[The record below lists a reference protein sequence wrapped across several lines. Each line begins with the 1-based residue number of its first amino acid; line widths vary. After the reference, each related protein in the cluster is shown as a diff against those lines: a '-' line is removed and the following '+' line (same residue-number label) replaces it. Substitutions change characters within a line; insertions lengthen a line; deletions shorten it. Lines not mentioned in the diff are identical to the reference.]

1 MNRIFTLLAILATTS
16 MSAQDASEFPCTLV
30 NDHNTLLLEL
40 VKTTP
45 GFTPPVAARA
55 FGYTGL
61 ALYESIQPGM
71 PAHSSFS
78 GMLNE
83 LEDVPQPDGLVNL
96 HWPTVANNA
105 VATIT
110 ENLFSNMSP
119 ENALALETLK
129 ADYNSTF
136 QTEISPEE
144 FNASAAYGELVAD
157 HIFNYSMTDGGYDC
171 QLSNFPEDYIPP
183 VGDGMWAPLQGQSA
197 LQPYWGENRAFV
209 EANNDPEVLPTF
221 LPEYSSAEDSEFYDY
236 AYNVYEAVNNA
247 TTEEINIANWWADG
261 GGTITPPGH
270 SISMMSQTLEET
282 EAKLD
287 QAALV
292 YCVLG
297 MSLSDAFLACWESK
311 YIHNVLR
318 PVVFI
323 NEHIDA
329 EWTTPVGTP
338 PFPEYVSGHSS
349 QSGAMGTV
357 MTHFF
362 GENYAFSD
370 DTYSGEFGSVRNF
383 DSFWHAAQE
392 AAVSRLYGGIHYV
405 FSNDEGLYLG
415 ERVANNIL
423 SLMNTVSIGDEMA
436 SAPALVPFPNPT
448 VGTVQFKNVTAP
460 VASIEVYNSLGA
472 RVISVNNVDRV
483 DLSGLPDGTYV
494 LSYQSSQ
501 GETYN
506 HHRIVKM

>member
-1 MNRIFTLLAILATTS
+1 MKRIFTLFAILTVTTI
-16 MSAQDASEFPCTLV
+16 SAQDASEFPCTLV

-61 ALYESIQPGM
+61 TLFESIQPGM
-71 PAHSSFS
+71 PNHASFA
-78 GMLNE
+78 GVLNE
-83 LEDVPQPDGLVNL
+83 LENVPQPDGEVNL

-110 ENLFSNMSP
+110 ENLFSNMSLD
-119 ENALALETLK
+119 NAAALQALK
-129 ADYNSTF
+129 DDYNNTF
-136 QTEISPEE
+136 LGQVTPEVYY
-144 FNASAAYGELVAD
+144 ASVAYGELVAD
-157 HIFNYSMTDGGYDC
+157 HIFAYSMTDGGYDC
-171 QLSNFPEDYIPP
+171 QLTNFPEDFVPP
-183 VGDGMWAPLQGQSA
+183 VGPGLWAPLAGQSA

-209 EANNDPEVLPTF
+209 AANNDPEVLPTF
-221 LPEYSSAEDSEFYDY
+221 LPEFSSELDSEFYNY
-236 AYNVYEAVNNA
+236 AYEVYETVNNA
-247 TTEEINIANWWADG
+247 STEEINIANWWADG
-261 GGTITPPGH
+261 AGTITPPGH
-270 SISMMSQTLEET
+270 SISMMSQTLDET

-287 QAALV
+287 EAALV

-297 MSLSDAFLACWESK
+297 MSLSDAFLACWEAK

-318 PVVFI
+318 PVVYI
-323 NEHIDA
+323 NDHIDA

-362 GENYAFSD
+362 GENYSFAD
-370 DTYSGEFGSVRNF
+370 DTYSGEFGGVRNF
-383 DSFWHAAQE
+383 DSFWHAAEE

-423 SLMNTVSIGDEMA
+423 SLMNTVSTDDV
-436 SAPALVPFPNPT
+436 LVVEPTLLSYPNPT
-448 VGTVQFKNVTAP
+448 TGTVQFKNVNEPIAR
-460 VASIEVYNSLGA
+460 IEIYNSLGA
-472 RVISVNNVDRV
+472 PVYSASNVDRI
-483 DLSGLPDGTYV
+483 DLSGLPNGTYV
-494 LSYQSSQ
+494 LSYQLIS
-501 GETYN
+501 GETN
-506 HHRIVKM
+506 GHQRIVKM